1 MRPEKKGF
9 GTFGVVLL
17 GCLRVLLRCLVGAI
31 INRTRS
37 LVVDKKPMGW
47 GRICVRGFVWS
58 FSMSVRRHK
67 EGGRDGVVW
76 CGACPT
82 RHSSLLW

>member
-37 LVVDKKPMGW
+37 LVVDKKPMGV
-47 GRICVRGFVWS
+47 G
-58 FSMSVRRHK
+58 
-67 EGGRDGVVW
+67 
-76 CGACPT
+76 
-82 RHSSLLW
+82 